1 MSTFARVAV
10 DAPCAGSMRTGK
22 DSMVQ
27 TGNSC
32 ERGQSFGTQ
41 VPENASDPP
50 LYQDD
55 GGALQQCFQ
64 NNGAILSAE
73 QLVTLRFAIES
84 QTASPARHDCTR
96 VLTTLVRDC
105 WPIDTCASRCV

>member
-1 MSTFARVAV
+1 MSTFAREAV

-22 DSMVQ
+22 DSMVE
-27 TGNSC
+27 TGNSW
-32 ERGQSFGTQ
+32 ERGGTGAAHALIGQSFRTQ
-41 VPENASDPP
+41 VPENASHPP

-84 QTASPARHDCTR
+84 PNCVTCTPR
-96 VLTTLVRDC
+96 LHTRFDQ
-105 WPIDTCASRCV
+105 PRA